1 MKKVKFLI
9 VVALMVAS
17 TSVMAQQKIGII
29 SSQELLMSMPEITSI
44 NTELQGISA
53 NLMADMEAM
62 QKEYNQK
69 LQEYEKNVSTYSQ
82 IMREQK
88 EKDLQ
93 TLYVRIQDYQSVAQQ
108 EMSEQ
113 QAILMRPVQER
124 LMNAINK
131 VSADN
136 SFAIVLDKTGAV
148 YVSETLTQDITPL
161 VMTELGIEK
170 LLTAADLQQMQQAQ

>member
-113 QAILMRPVQER
+113 QTILMRPVQER

-161 VMTELGIEK
+161 VMTELGVEK
-170 LLTAADLQQMQQAQ
+170 LLTAADLQQMQ